1 MAANVPVC
9 LSTMFLVCA
18 ACAAH
23 GDPEVA
29 CMNGVQPDQDDGMLV
44 LDEDYTFTGWKEEFD
59 GWLFERRPAAE
70 LAVDLNTRV
79 VYRPSSGP
87 PGVLG
92 WIGLDYVEELT
103 FGDGRSIGTLLLQPF
118 LLRADG
124 LPGTPPIFD
133 GPYDWQ
139 IQWRY
144 VSLDVT
150 RWEHRGVSWLTGH
163 FELPFGL
170 DRQINTNGTLRQYTN
185 ARNLGLKTDWG
196 TSLHGEKAGVDYQV
210 ALTRGSGNDYRSKDG
225 NYAFTL
231 RVGNSLEENFSYGFS
246 FMDAQVQPE
255 PRRGSLPAFPKP
267 DRTRFGADFRW
278 RRPGFSL
285 LGEASFGT
293 DDDDDVWS
301 ALFEVNAISDDERV
315 LTYAQLVGYGSREP
329 SGWQDSQSLNLG
341 VSHDLGSSATLSLQW
356 SREIAVPGAS
366 EGNVLAIQWRYRF

>member
-1 MAANVPVC
+1 MPRARARRERGADGAQRADPHAPPGQGSLPIERAVQRAR
-9 LSTMFLVCA
+9 A
-18 ACAAH
+18 ACCGGAA
-23 GDPEVA
+23 PRKWA
-29 CMNGVQPDQDDGMLV
+29 AL
-44 LDEDYTFTGWKEEFD
+44 LF
-59 GWLFERRPAAE
+59 LFERRPAAE

-139 IQWRY
+139 LQWRY

-170 DRQINTNGTLRQYTN
+170 DRQIDTNGTLRQYTN
-185 ARNLGLKTDWG
+185 GRNLGLKTDWG
-196 TSLHGEKAGVDYQV
+196 TSLHGERAGVDYQV

-225 NYAFTL
+225 NYAFAL

-246 FMDAQVQPE
+246 FMDA
-255 PRRGSLPAFPKP
+255 SLSASPKP

-285 LGEASFGT
+285 LGEASFGQLGKDNAET
-293 DDDDDVWS
+293 QGNIARTSGLLHIPNGLTNMFSSMV
-301 ALFEVNAISDDERV
+301 LFGPVTRIFGEWKTV
-315 LTYAQLVGYGSREP
+315 LVSGACGS
-329 SGWQDSQSLNLG
+329 L
-341 VSHDLGSSATLSLQW
+341 
-356 SREIAVPGAS
+356 
-366 EGNVLAIQWRYRF
+366 LAAG